1 LLANG
6 NIKVMDF
13 GIARFARNESQT
25 MTDKAIG
32 SVHYISPEQAKGDVT
47 DLKADIYSVGV
58 MMYEMLSGRLP
69 FDGESPVGVA
79 IKQISDAPT
88 PLRQINPAV
97 PEALQAITERA
108 MAKEPRERYQSA
120 GAMLADIE
128 AFKRNP
134 SIKFEYQY
142 LTSSMPTRYMDRAV
156 SKTPQRRP
164 EQSRRPSS
172 AAAPKRPAASGNRTR
187 RTGSRSSLFKKKWL
201 WPVMAGASLAFFL
214 VSLLSCYFILKN
226 TVLFAKAKDLELP
239 NFAKM
244 QRSEVEKSPQFKEF
258 TNIEFEEV
266 ADADVPAGTIVSQT
280 PKPPKTVK
288 STARIILRVSI
299 GITQVSVPD
308 IVGKD
313 QATGLQAMKDAG
325 LNVML
330 KRREVENKTDP
341 FGNVLELTLTDGTPV
356 KAGQVMDSGTTI
368 LVYVSA
374 EHRDDEVRVPQCVGL
389 ASKEEALTLLASRD
403 LSIGSITEEDS
414 TAPAGSIIRQSPEYV
429 ETTDPKDKAGMV
441 KKGSLI
447 DLVISKGHTHT
458 YVETA
463 RTEPQGCETP
473 GSITYTCSVCG
484 DARTEPIPAHGHDW
498 GEWTLTTPPTTT
510 ADGVETRTCKR
521 DANHTEKRAVPK
533 LPPASSGGSSGG
545 SSSGA

>member
-1 LLANG
+1 A
-6 NIKVMDF
+6 
-13 GIARFARNESQT
+13 
-25 MTDKAIG
+25 KAAG
-32 SVHYISPEQAKGDVT
+32 VGEQV
-47 DLKADIYSVGV
+47 S
-58 MMYEMLSGRLP
+58 E
-69 FDGESPVGVA
+69 
-79 IKQISDAPT
+79 
-88 PLRQINPAV
+88 
-97 PEALQAITERA
+97 ITERA

-142 LTSSMPTRYMDRAV
+142 LTDNTPTRYMDKAV

-164 EQSRRPSS
+164 EQNRRQSGTGAARRPVASS
-172 AAAPKRPAASGNRTR
+172 GHTR
-187 RTGSRSSLFKKKWL
+187 RSSSRHSLFKKKWL
-201 WPVMAGASLAFFL
+201 WPVMAGACLAFVL
-214 VSLLSCYFILKN
+214 VSILSCYLILKN
-226 TVLFAKAKDLELP
+226 TVLFTKAKDLELP
-239 NFAKM
+239 NFVKM
-244 QRSEVEKSPQFKEF
+244 TRTDVENNSSFKEF
-258 TNIEFEEV
+258 TQIEFEEV
-266 ADADVPAGTIVSQT
+266 PDAENPAGTIVSQT

-313 QATGLQAMKDAG
+313 QAAGLQAMKDAG
-325 LNVML
+325 FNVML

-341 FGNVLELTLTDGTPV
+341 FGNVLELTLPDGTPV

-374 EHRDDEVRVPQCVGL
+374 EHRDDEVKIPQCVGL
-389 ASKEEALTLLASRD
+389 ANKEEALTLLASRN

-458 YVETA
+458 YAETA

-473 GSITYTCSVCG
+473 GIITYTCSVCG
-484 DARTEPIPAHGHDW
+484 DVRTEPIPAHGHDW

-521 DANHTEKRAVPK
+521 DANHTEKRAIPK
-533 LPPASSGGSSGG
+533 LPSTGSSSGGG
-545 SSSGA
+545 SSSSGA